1 VAKLSELLRARQRL
15 GNKFKYGLLISFFMV
30 VLNDVSL
37 CMIVRDEIINPLGG
51 IGRFLD
57 LHLPYFSE
65 AVVVDTGSIDGT
77 RDVLDQYAKRFPQLR
92 VYDHMFDGFGN
103 SRNFSLE
110 QVRTS
115 RALIL
120 DADEML
126 DEEDFCSLER
136 FSKRESF
143 DRCEVYN
150 FGIIGIFPDGTQQ
163 VFELDLCSR
172 LVVSNVRFYK
182 DVWELIFGKYRRDS
196 LSIFIKHFLPN
207 SEALYSKRHNW
218 YQLFNLGIPQVSPS
232 LIQGFEEWKRPHPN
246 L

>member
-1 VAKLSELLRARQRL
+1 
-15 GNKFKYGLLISFFMV
+15 MV

-37 CMIVRDEIINPLGG
+37 CMIVRDEMVNPLGG
-51 IGRFLD
+51 IERFLD

-77 RDVLDQYAKRFPQLR
+77 RDVLDQYTKRFPQLR
-92 VYDHMFDGFGN
+92 VYDHIFDGFGN

-126 DEEDFCSLER
+126 DEEDFSYLEK
-136 FSKRESF
+136 FLKQNYF

-163 VFELDLCSR
+163 VFRLGLCSR
-172 LVVSNVRFYK
+172 LVARNVRFYR
-182 DVWELIFGKYRRDS
+182 DVWELISGTYVSDY
-196 LSIFIKHFLPN
+196 LSISIKHFLPN

-232 LIQGFEEWKRPHPN
+232 LINGFEEWKRPHPN